1 EVTGWPPSR
10 SSQSRAARWCSAVAN
25 STTVRGLASKR
36 SSARAAA
43 RTPAH
48 RSRSRCTSARTRLV
62 VSRRARR
69 AAARRNIASA
79 SPWRRSRA
87 LSRAIQALLST
98 NSRSGAPRPTP
109 GSDRFFR
116 NERLLEVAVE
126 LLAAVGREGVEHRAR
141 GQEGILVTRPG
152 EGTNG
157 RPDRL
162 RLRPPAL
169 ARPRREAPEIPLV
182 EVDL

>member
-1 EVTGWPPSR
+1 
-10 SSQSRAARWCSAVAN
+10 
-25 STTVRGLASKR
+25 
-36 SSARAAA
+36 
-43 RTPAH
+43 
-48 RSRSRCTSARTRLV
+48 
-62 VSRRARR
+62 RR

-126 LLAAVGREGVEHRAR
+126 LLAAVGREGVGHRAR
-141 GQEGILVTRPG
+141 GQEGLLVTRPRSAEHTSG
-152 EGTNG
+152 LQSRGHLVC
-157 RPDRL
+157 RL
-162 RLRPPAL
+162 ML
-169 ARPRREAPEIPLV
+169 E
-182 EVDL
+182 